1 MITFPLWKMMNE
13 NRSYSLVSK
22 YCVLAA
28 VLIMH
33 IISCLTFT
41 GMRELTLSS
50 SPRVCA
56 QSLSPVQLCDPMDCS
71 PPTSSVHG
79 TFQAR
84 YWSELPLLQG
94 IFWTQGSNSCLL
106 CLLYWQVSSLPLSHR
121 GSPFSSLST
130 VQFSHLVVSDSLRTH
145 ESQHARPPRPSPT
158 PGVHSNSRPSSR

>member
-13 NRSYSLVSK
+13 SRSYSLVSK

-94 IFWTQGSNSCLL
+94 IFRTQGSNSCLL

-121 GSPFSSLST
+121 GGPLSSLST
-130 VQFSHLVVSDSLRTH
+130 VQFSSVQSLSHVRLF
-145 ESQHARPPRPSPT
+145 ANP
-158 PGVHSNSRPSSR
+158 